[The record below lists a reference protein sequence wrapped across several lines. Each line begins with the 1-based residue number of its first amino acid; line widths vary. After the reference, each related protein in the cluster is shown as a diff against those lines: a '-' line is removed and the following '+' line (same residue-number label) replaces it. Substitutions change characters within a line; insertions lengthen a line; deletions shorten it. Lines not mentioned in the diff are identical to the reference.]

1 MKILYHHRTRGEDAQ
16 GIHIRSLCNAFRE
29 LGHEVH
35 MVAPLQRGSAA
46 TGTPDVA
53 SAAPGTQAGEA
64 ETDARPTLKGV
75 PIPFWFYEL
84 LSLAYNGPAF
94 VLLLWAVLRHRPA
107 FIYERYSLFSFAG
120 RLVAW
125 LTRRPLVLEVNAPL
139 SLELQTHGD
148 LVLRRLAQRI
158 EDWLCRR
165 ATRTIVVTQ
174 AMADIFAARGVP
186 PERLMVMP
194 NGVDGARFNPQVDG
208 QAVRARYVSEDAVV
222 VGFVGWIRPWHG
234 VDGLIH
240 ACAALR
246 ETHPGLHLLIVG
258 DGPAVP
264 GLKRLV
270 EDLELTTR
278 VHFTGPV
285 ARDAIPA
292 HIAALDVAVQP
303 DVTDYASPIKLF
315 EYLAVGRAVV
325 APDKPNI
332 REVVQHEHSALLFPP
347 RDWGGLAEQLGHL
360 LEDASIRERLGQQ
373 AAALVEERGYTWQA
387 NARHVIASV
396 CPQEAPAGDAA

>member
-16 GIHIRSLCNAFRE
+16 GIHIRALCDAFRD

-35 MVAPLQRGSAA
+35 MVAPLQRRAETSN
-46 TGTPDVA
+46 
-53 SAAPGTQAGEA
+53 APLTAKADEGD
-64 ETDARPTLKGV
+64 TDARPTLKGV

-84 LSLAYNGPAF
+84 LSLTYNGPAF
-94 VLLLWAVLRHRPA
+94 ALLLWAVLRHRPA

-148 LVLRRLAQRI
+148 LVLRGLAQRI
-158 EDWLCRR
+158 EDWLCRS

-174 AMADIFAARGVP
+174 AMADIFAERGVP
-186 PERLMVMP
+186 RTRLMVMP

-208 QAVRARYVSEDAVV
+208 CAVRERYVPADARV

-240 ACAALR
+240 ACTALAGA
-246 ETHPGLHLLIVG
+246 HPDLHLLIVG

-264 GLKRLV
+264 GLRKLV
-270 EDLELTTR
+270 VDLKMDGR

-285 ARDAIPA
+285 ERDAIPA
-292 HIAALDVAVQP
+292 HIAALDIAVQP

-315 EYLAVGRAVV
+315 EYLALGRAVV

-332 REVVQHEHSALLFPP
+332 REVVRHDHSALLFPP
-347 RDWGGLAEQLGHL
+347 RDWGALADRLDAL
-360 LEDASIRERLGQQ
+360 LTDDAVRARLGRQ
-373 AAALVEERGYTWQA
+373 AATLVEEGGYTWQA

-396 CPQEAPAGDAA
+396 CPEDAGARGTA